1 MASGEHDLI
10 EIERKFDV
18 DDGFTL
24 PDLAGPGGV
33 TLAPAEVWQLS
44 ATYFDT
50 VDLRLAAAHITLRRR
65 TGGTD
70 AGWHIKLPVDADTR
84 RERHFPLGPGA
95 PSDGPPGPGLVQA
108 AGQGPASVPAPVA
121 AEVAEWTGGAPLRPV
136 ARLETTRTVRRLAGP
151 DGQILAEV
159 ADDQVTGSR
168 PDPADPARWRQ
179 ADAWRELE
187 VELVGGDRGLLAR
200 VAGRLVAAGARP
212 SRSPSKL
219 ARVLGTGPR

>member
-1 MASGEHDLI
+1 MPGDEHDLI

-18 DDGFTL
+18 DDGFVL
-24 PDLAGPGGV
+24 PDLSGPGGI
-33 TLAPAEVWQLS
+33 TLAAADVWRLS

-50 VDLRLAAAHITLRRR
+50 GDLRLAAAHITLRRR

-84 RERHFPLGPGA
+84 RERHFPLEPPA
-95 PSDGPPGPGLVQA
+95 PSGGPSGAGQAQA
-108 AGQGPASVPAPVA
+108 AGQAARVPAPVA
-121 AEVAEWTGGAPLRPV
+121 AEVAEWTAGAPLRPV

-151 DGQILAEV
+151 DGTILAEV

-200 VAGRLVAAGARP
+200 VAGQLVAAGARP

-219 ARVLGTGPR
+219 ARVLGTAR

>member
-1 MASGEHDLI
+1 MPHDEHDLI

-18 DDGFTL
+18 DDGLVL
-24 PDLAGPGGV
+24 PDLSGPGGI
-33 TLAPAEVWQLS
+33 TLAPAEVWRLS

-50 VDLRLAAAHITLRRR
+50 EDLRLAAAHITLRRR

-70 AGWHIKLPVDADTR
+70 AGWHIKLPVDAETR
-84 RERHFPLGPGA
+84 RERHFPLEPPARSGGSPGA
-95 PSDGPPGPGLVQA
+95 GQAQA
-108 AGQGPASVPAPVA
+108 AGRVTSVPAPVA
-121 AEVAEWTGGAPLRPV
+121 AEVAEWTGGALLRPV

-187 VELVGGDRGLLAR
+187 VELVGGDRELLAR
-200 VAGRLVAAGARP
+200 VADQLVAAGARP

-219 ARVLGTGPR
+219 ARVLGGTR